1 MTTPG
6 KPPTQKA
13 LAVALGMSQA
23 NVTKLKKQGM
33 PVHSVEAAR
42 AWRTAKQ
49 NIAARKPDADA
60 PIEFSGLLDVD
71 ADDLASMLD
80 AVPQRPAE
88 SHDKARTRREI
99 AEANLA
105 ELREAEM
112 QGDLIRVDAVKTT
125 LATVFATTR
134 DALLQIPDR
143 LAPLMAAE
151 TDATAVHTLLHAE
164 IHQALHHLS
173 GAADR
178 IGTPEASVQ

>member
-1 MTTPG
+1 MTASG

-13 LAVALGMSQA
+13 LAAALGMSQA

-42 AWRTAKQ
+42 AWRVAKQ
-49 NIAARKPDADA
+49 NIAARKPDVDG
-60 PIEFSGLLDVD
+60 PIAFSDLSG
-71 ADDLASMLD
+71 DDSDSFDIMLD
-80 AVPQRPAE
+80 AVPQRQAE

-112 QGDLIRVDAVKTT
+112 QGDLIRVDAIKTT

-134 DALLQIPDR
+134 DALLQLPDR